1 MKKMTHTISTQLV
14 KAYRNA
20 HYFVHHGQEVY
31 LLKVGEVNHAL
42 SSLLQSYG
50 ASSAAFLTAYNPY
63 SQMRSPAENQA
74 EHEKLLAELA
84 QAGIETVDGLG
95 TDPHDEWDAEPSVLA
110 LGLTRSHAEQLA
122 DQYGQNAFLWIAN
135 ACALVNLK
143 LRYPLADP
151 SSEELEEWLEEL
163 PNHLQEVAKRLPK
176 DERNWLMTA
185 NEKEQHHWL
194 APNAWDWNIPWPQ
207 ARPDGCSISLGTEL
221 DRMFK
226 LTSNGLEKFYT

>member
-1 MKKMTHTISTQLV
+1 MKNMTQTISTQLV
-14 KAYRNA
+14 KAYRKA
-20 HYFVHHGQEVY
+20 HYFVHHGEEVY

-42 SSLLQSYG
+42 SILLQSYG
-50 ASSAAFLTAYNPY
+50 ACSAAFLTAYNPY
-63 SQMRSPAENQA
+63 SQMRSLDENQA
-74 EHEKLLAELA
+74 AHEKLLAELA
-84 QAGIETVDGLG
+84 QSGIETIDGLG
-95 TDPHDEWDAEPSVLA
+95 TDPHDDWDAEPSVLA

-135 ACALVNLK
+135 ANALVNLK
-143 LRYPLADP
+143 LRYPLANP
-151 SSEELEEWLEEL
+151 SSEELEEWLEGL
-163 PNHLQEVAKRLPK
+163 PKPLQGPAQQLPK

-207 ARPDGCSISLGTEL
+207 ARPDGCAISLGTEL

-226 LTSNGLEKFYT
+226 LTSNGLEKFYP

>member
-1 MKKMTHTISTQLV
+1 MSANRTISPALV
-14 KAYRNA
+14 RAYRNA
-20 HYFVHHGQEVY
+20 HYFVHHGEEVY

-42 SSLLQSYG
+42 SDLLNTYG
-50 ASSAAFLTAYNPY
+50 AQSAAFLTAYNPY
-63 SQMRSPAENQA
+63 SQLRSHTENQA
-74 EHEKLLAELA
+74 AQAKLLAELA
-84 QAGIETVDGLG
+84 QAGIETIDGLG
-95 TDPHDEWDAEPSVLA
+95 TDPHDDWDAEPSVLA

-135 ACALVNLK
+135 ASALVNLK

-163 PNHLQEVAKRLPK
+163 PNYLQEAAKRLPK

-194 APNAWDWNIPWPQ
+194 APSAWDWNTPWPQ
-207 ARPDGCSISLGTEL
+207 ARPDGCAISLGTEL

-226 LTSNGLEKFYT
+226 LTSNGLEKFYP